1 MLLDVVVCCCAK
13 FETGQTFQ
21 PTTPNISFV
30 PWSPKR
36 SATMLDPF
44 AHLFQHCWGRARS
57 LRMVYKDL
65 WFVSFQRYT
74 AGPNIV
80 GSCCIR
86 LHTTANRQA
95 TTPNIVAPTML
106 GVVAS
111 VCTQPYWLI
120 SRSTIT
126 FHRYFL
132 CSRFCEF
139 HSKCEFGEQEVWVV
153 LTFFELGSSYHLTD
167 TKINDVK
174 VLFLDYHIKTSYY
187 CNNLQPECLP
197 ESSASSPSAA
207 DKSINDSKVRKEN
220 PFTNSVVH
228 LLCTREVGLQ
238 ANRNNYLSYQEGCNS
253 RAA

>member
-1 MLLDVVVCCCAK
+1 MVCILPTIHCRSQHCWKLLH
-13 FETGQTFQ
+13 
-21 PTTPNISFV
+21 
-30 PWSPKR
+30 
-36 SATMLDPF
+36 PF
-44 AHLFQHCWGRARS
+44 AHHCQQAGNNSQHCCA
-57 LRMVYKDL
+57 
-65 WFVSFQRYT
+65 
-74 AGPNIV
+74 NNV
-80 GSCCIR
+80 GSC
-86 LHTTANRQA
+86 
-95 TTPNIVAPTML
+95 
-106 GVVAS
+106 AS

-153 LTFFELGSSYHLTD
+153 LTFFERGSSYHLTD

-174 VLFLDYHIKTSYY
+174 VIFLDYHIKTSCC

-228 LLCTREVGLQ
+228 LLCTREVGL
-238 ANRNNYLSYQEGCNS
+238 
-253 RAA
+253 